1 MSVNLT
7 EKTRVSFASVKN
19 PLPFPDFL
27 EVQLKS
33 FRDFLQLDTPP
44 ENRKNQGLY
53 KVFAE
58 NFPIADTRNNFVLEF
73 LDYYIDPPRYT
84 IDECLERGLTY
95 SVPLKAKLK
104 LYCTD
109 PDHEDFD
116 TTIQDV
122 YLGPIPY
129 MTDQGTFV
137 INGAERVV
145 VSQLHR
151 SPGVF
156 FGQSVHANG
165 TKLYSARIIPFR
177 GSWIEFATD
186 INNVMYAYIDRK
198 KKLPVTTLLRA
209 IGLESDKDIIQIFDL
224 AEEVKVNKTNL
235 KKSVGRKLA
244 GRILHSWVEDMVDPD
259 TGEVNSIERNE
270 VIVERGEVLTDDHID
285 AILESGIQTLLLEKE
300 NVGTVDYT
308 DRKSV
313 V

>member
-1 MSVNLT
+1 MSV
-7 EKTRVSFASVKN
+7 KTDKPRVNFASIKN

-44 ENRKNQGLY
+44 EQRKNQGLY

-58 NFPIADTRNNFVLEF
+58 NFPIEDTRNSFKLEF
-73 LDYYIDPPRYT
+73 LDYYIDPPRYS

-95 SVPLKAKLK
+95 FVPLKAKLK
-104 LYCTD
+104 LSCTD

-129 MTDQGTFV
+129 MTDQGTFI

-156 FGQSVHANG
+156 FGNSIHANG

-177 GSWIEFATD
+177 CSWIEFATD
-186 INNVMYAYIDRK
+186 INNVW
-198 KKLPVTTLLRA
+198 L
-209 IGLESDKDIIQIFDL
+209 
-224 AEEVKVNKTNL
+224 
-235 KKSVGRKLA
+235 
-244 GRILHSWVEDMVDPD
+244 
-259 TGEVNSIERNE
+259 
-270 VIVERGEVLTDDHID
+270 
-285 AILESGIQTLLLEKE
+285 
-300 NVGTVDYT
+300 
-308 DRKSV
+308 
-313 V
+313 